1 MNVSGYSYSSCLG
14 TRKSLLQLDLALVM
28 CEDMISLQPGRS
40 EIIQGL
46 RQLPNQIRRVL
57 ELDDK
62 VLAIANEFY
71 TSQVL
76 CLIMF
81 AMCEDR
87 ISLQPGRSKII
98 QGLKQFPVQIRNML
112 GLDDEV
118 STIAMGLPSGGAVK
132 VGCLKL

>member
-1 MNVSGYSYSSCLG
+1 MI
-14 TRKSLLQLDLALVM
+14 ALVM
-28 CEDMISLQPGRS
+28 CEDRISLQPRRS

-46 RQLPNQIRRVL
+46 MQLPYQIRRVL

-62 VLAIANEFY
+62 VLAIAKEFY
-71 TSQVL
+71 TSQML
-76 CLIMF
+76 CPIMF
-81 AMCEDR
+81 ALMMCEDR

-118 STIAMGLPSGGAVK
+118 STIAMGLPSG
-132 VGCLKL
+132 